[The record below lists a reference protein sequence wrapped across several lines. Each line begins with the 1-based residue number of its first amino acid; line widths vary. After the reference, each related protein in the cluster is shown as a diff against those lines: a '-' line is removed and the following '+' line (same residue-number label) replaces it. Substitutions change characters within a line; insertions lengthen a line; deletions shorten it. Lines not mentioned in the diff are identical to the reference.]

1 MSNMAK
7 YESKVL
13 KTIDGGI
20 YDHSTRTITV
30 ETKEQILQINV
41 DEFLESIDSYE
52 VKIVAGNHIE
62 E

>member
-1 MSNMAK
+1 MAK

-20 YDHSTRTITV
+20 YDHATRTITV
-30 ETKEQILQINV
+30 ETKEQVLEISV
-41 DEFLESIDSYE
+41 DEFLESIDGYE
-52 VKIVAGNHIE
+52 IKIVAGNHIE